1 MPSSYNYLIAI
12 YFKKL
17 FFTIDKYNFLWYT
30 CKVIWFTCWR
40 KIMFEKNL
48 NISLL
53 LDFYGDILSDRQ
65 NEMLNL
71 YYNEDCS
78 LAEIAENFS
87 ISRQGVRSVLKKG
100 ENILKEMEEKLQ
112 LVSRFIK
119 MRDISSEVAI
129 ELESINS
136 MINNDDIS
144 SKIHSIVNKIKEM
157 ANY

>member
-1 MPSSYNYLIAI
+1 
-12 YFKKL
+12 
-17 FFTIDKYNFLWYT
+17 
-30 CKVIWFTCWR
+30 
-40 KIMFEKNL
+40 MFEKNL

>member
-1 MPSSYNYLIAI
+1 
-12 YFKKL
+12 
-17 FFTIDKYNFLWYT
+17 
-30 CKVIWFTCWR
+30 
-40 KIMFEKNL
+40 MFEKNL

-112 LVSRFIK
+112 LVTRFIK